1 MSVES
6 SLQYQQDFF
15 EHFNQAWQ
23 DKSSYQLYR
32 GLDTTADNLRLPIE
46 EAPGYILAYDKNAQQ
61 ELQDFLQTRFIAF
74 VREHIPFFE
83 VSDDGRVFF
92 GDWYHRR
99 QFGELKPVSRTIAQY
114 TDEEQ
119 AIIPQLQAFS
129 QDPDNYLQLELE
141 AMRKDVYRDVN
152 RLQNQLET
160 EMATQSEPQEA
171 ANGGFRGLLK
181 TFIDPSDPDESQ
193 PSAPATPDKTKRL
206 RQQFNQ
212 VKDQADHDFD
222 AKKRQLEVSAAITR
236 YEYQAVLSEYSSI
249 EQFENV
255 LSNLKTDFMAALKAE
270 GGKQNA

>member
-6 SLQYQQDFF
+6 SLHYQQEFF

-23 DKSSYQLYR
+23 EKSSYQLYR
-32 GLDTTADNLRLPIE
+32 GLDSTADNLRLPIE

-61 ELQDFLQTRFIAF
+61 ELQDFLQARFIAF
-74 VREHIPFFE
+74 LRQHIPFFE

-99 QFGELKPVSRTIAQY
+99 EFGQVSAFSRTITQF

-119 AIIPQLQAFS
+119 AIIPQLTIFAE
-129 QDPDNYLQLELE
+129 DPDNYLDSQLE

-160 EMATQSEPQEA
+160 ETAAAPEA
-171 ANGGFRGLLK
+171 ETSNGGFRGLLK
-181 TFIDPSDPDESQ
+181 TFIDPTDDE
-193 PSAPATPDKTKRL
+193 PVDKPQGVPTNTNRL

-212 VKDQADHDFD
+212 VKADADHEFD
-222 AKKRQLEVSAAITR
+222 QKKRQLQVSAAITR
-236 YEYQAVLSEYSSI
+236 YEYQAVLSQYSSI
-249 EQFENV
+249 AQFENV
-255 LSNLKTDFMAALKAE
+255 LDNLKQDFMQALKAE